1 MSKYIVETFYTCSF
15 KIVHKLDELNEKKL
29 SELENR
35 NDGEVQIIDVKLNN
49 RKTKTT
55 SKKDKFEDSQNNL
68 KIKNAS
74 SITSLINEKISTSDK
89 TQIENQLDQ
98 LEKRDD
104 GEYEIIDVKFDKS
117 NTKNLEK
124 KSGKVE
130 VNFND
135 SPEKMSDKNTASKNV
150 ILNNAFKENINKRFS
165 MPDRRK
171 GYIQKASIGD
181 HKVYLHTGEYEDG
194 KIGEIFI
201 DTSKEGELVKA
212 LMNNFAIAVSL
223 GLQYGVPLDEFV
235 SAFIGTKFEPSGKV
249 HGNDRIL
256 SAPSILDYIFRE
268 LAISYLNREDLAHTP
283 SIGSTEKAIDKPN
296 EDVSEDQSQFLKLVK
311 DITSKGFVRNNY
323 KKNLVDLSDIKINLK
338 GKK

>member
-1 MSKYIVETFYTCSF
+1 MAKYLVETYYTCTF
-15 KIVHKLDELNEKKL
+15 KVNHYLD
-29 SELENR
+29 
-35 NDGEVQIIDVKLNN
+35 D
-49 RKTKTT
+49 
-55 SKKDKFEDSQNNL
+55 
-68 KIKNAS
+68 
-74 SITSLINEKISTSDK
+74 INETELKS
-89 TQIENQLDQ
+89 

-104 GEYEIIDVKFDKS
+104 GKFEVLDVKLDNRK
-117 NTKNLEK
+117 TKNLDPNNKKNDQNKKIDLVQNDNKNKNISVEK
-124 KSGKVE
+124 IVSKSFAK
-130 VNFND
+130 
-135 SPEKMSDKNTASKNV
+135 SDNSG
-150 ILNNAFKENINKRFS
+150 KRFS

-171 GYIQKASIGD
+171 GYIQKATIGD

-235 SAFIGTKFEPSGKV
+235 SAFTGTKFEPSGKV
-249 HGNDRIL
+249 NGNDRIL
-256 SAPSILDYIFRE
+256 SASSILDYIFRE

-283 SIGSTEKAIDKPN
+283 SIGNLDVTSTDEKG
-296 EDVSEDQSQFLKLVK
+296 SEEHNKLLKIVK

-323 KKNLVDLSDIKINLK
+323 KKNLVDLSDVKISLK